1 MHRSDTQYR
10 YRLRYGHFL
19 PDRVS
24 IRWDRSK
31 SDIVRI
37 LFCVIVKPHERHKN
51 IIKHHKVFVHNIP
64 SVLKLF
70 HSLMW
75 GRDEYLSQV
84 QVNSS
89 LRCVCLSSS
98 VQHSDCVPRS
108 VTTVKTVK
116 LFVPLCIGTFHIII
130 LLKAQWKIINSLSC
144 SVLSIICCCLHYGA
158 IHLKEMSFNF
168 IVYIYI

>member
-1 MHRSDTQYR
+1 MLIIFGSVLGMHRSDTQYR

-108 VTTVKTVK
+108 VTTVKTVRT
-116 LFVPLCIGTFHIII
+116 LCAALYWNLSYYNTF
-130 LLKAQWKIINSLSC
+130 KSTMKD
-144 SVLSIICCCLHYGA
+144 Y
-158 IHLKEMSFNF
+158 
-168 IVYIYI
+168 